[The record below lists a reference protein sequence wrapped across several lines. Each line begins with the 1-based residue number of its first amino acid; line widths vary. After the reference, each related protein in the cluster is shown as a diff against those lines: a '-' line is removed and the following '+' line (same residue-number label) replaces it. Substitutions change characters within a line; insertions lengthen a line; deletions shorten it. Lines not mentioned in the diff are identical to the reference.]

1 MNTQGADQAREIRE
15 RAMDEATSQF
25 TELDDFQ
32 VITERLRVMDT
43 IAALTDRYR
52 KLNQE
57 MSRRPA
63 LSWMLP

>member
-1 MNTQGADQAREIRE
+1 
-15 RAMDEATSQF
+15 MDEATSQF

>member
-1 MNTQGADQAREIRE
+1 MG
-15 RAMDEATSQF
+15 EAF
-25 TELDDFQ
+25 GKLTELDDFQ

-52 KLNQE
+52 KLNEE